1 MRYFLTYVAV
11 VFVGLF
17 VALFY
22 RNNLLNSTT
31 PTVRVFGSSS
41 FVAQWG
47 PGPWLKEEFEKV
59 CSCKIE
65 FIDGADSTILM
76 QRLKAEGS
84 QGADLVLG
92 FDQFDLE
99 MANNSFAWRAID
111 TQGIEFVNEVVP
123 RLGQTNLVPYDWS
136 AMAFVLRPS
145 ENSILPRSLDDLFSE
160 NWTSSISLTD
170 PRTSSAGLQ
179 FLFWVLTT
187 KGEEEGFK
195 YIRKL
200 NAQVHSYGSSWSQSY
215 GLFSKRQVRTTFSY
229 VTSPAY
235 HRIEEKDMD
244 VIAAEFIEGHPLQ
257 FEYMGIPE
265 NCSQCDLGA
274 KFAQF
279 ILSPEGQ
286 KTIMQK
292 NYMFPVVKGV
302 KDGSVFSQIPKFK
315 LLPDQVVPNIA
326 ERERLLKKWAQ
337 IRRGE

>member
-1 MRYFLTYVAV
+1 VRYFLSYVIL
-11 VFVGLF
+11 VFIGLF
-17 VALFY
+17 VALIY
-22 RNNLLNSTT
+22 RNNLLRTST
-31 PTVRVFGSSS
+31 PTVRVFGNSS

-47 PGPWLKEEFEKV
+47 PGPWLKEEFEKTCACV
-59 CSCKIE
+59 IE

-84 QGADLVLG
+84 KGADLVLG
-92 FDQFDLE
+92 FDQYDLE
-99 MANNSFAWRAID
+99 MANSSFAWKAID
-111 TQGIEFVNEVVP
+111 LKGLEFVPEVA
-123 RLGQTNLVPYDWS
+123 GQAGKNNLVPYDWS

-145 ENSILPRSLDDLFSE
+145 QNAVLPRSLDDLFSE
-160 NWTSSISLTD
+160 NWANSISLTD
-170 PRTSSAGLQ
+170 PRTSSSGLQ
-179 FLFWVLTT
+179 FLFWVLST
-187 KGEEEGFK
+187 KGEEAGFAYFK
-195 YIRKL
+195 KL

-235 HRIEEKDMD
+235 HRVEEKDMD
-244 VIAAEFIEGHPLQ
+244 VVAAEFIEGHPLQ
-257 FEYMGIPE
+257 FEFMGVPE
-265 NCSQCDLGA
+265 NCSQCELGI

-279 ILSPEGQ
+279 LLSPESQ

-302 KDGSVFSQIPKFK
+302 KEGTVFAQIPKFK
-315 LLPDQVVPNIA
+315 LVPDQVIPNIA